1 MNEEDLLG
9 DDPELTDGADPTEE
23 MYEHYSVTVDKGQNL
38 LRIDKFLTN
47 RMEGASRN
55 RIQTAADAG
64 NILVNG
70 VPVKSS
76 YKVKPLDRVSIVMPY
91 PLREVEIIPENI
103 PLDIRYEDD
112 DLIIV
117 NKPAGMVVHPGH
129 GNYSGTLVNALTYHL
144 KDLPL
149 FRDGD
154 MRAGLVRYPRSC
166 QERTVACAPGQTV
179 FRSFDPSGLS
189 CAGVG
194 QYGGR
199 RGHGRRKYRPQRA

>member
-103 PLDIRYEDD
+103 PLD
-112 DLIIV
+112 
-117 NKPAGMVVHPGH
+117 K
-129 GNYSGTLVNALTYHL
+129 
-144 KDLPL
+144 
-149 FRDGD
+149 
-154 MRAGLVRYPRSC
+154 
-166 QERTVACAPGQTV
+166 RTT
-179 FRSFDPSGLS
+179 
-189 CAGVG
+189 
-194 QYGGR
+194 
-199 RGHGRRKYRPQRA
+199 

>member
-1 MNEEDLLG
+1 
-9 DDPELTDGADPTEE
+9 

-76 YKVKPLDRVSIVMPY
+76 YKVQTAGSGIDRDAY

-103 PLDIRYEDD
+103 PLVIRYEDD

-117 NKPAGMVVHPGH
+117 NKRPAWWCIPVT
-129 GNYSGTLVNALTYHL
+129 GTIRERWVNALTYHL

-154 MRAGLVRYPRSC
+154 MRAGLVHRIDKNTSGILVVAKTNGRTRAWPNSFSIIRSIGSIMRWC
-166 QERTVACAPGQTV
+166 GAIWRPTRA
-179 FRSFDPSGLS
+179 RLS
-189 CAGVG
+189 EISAAAWRDG
-194 QYGGR
+194 
-199 RGHGRRKYRPQRA
+199 

>member
-70 VPVKSS
+70 VPSSRVIKSNRWIG
-76 YKVKPLDRVSIVMPY
+76 Y
-91 PLREVEIIPENI
+91 
-103 PLDIRYEDD
+103 
-112 DLIIV
+112 
-117 NKPAGMVVHPGH
+117 
-129 GNYSGTLVNALTYHL
+129 
-144 KDLPL
+144 
-149 FRDGD
+149 
-154 MRAGLVRYPRSC
+154 RS
-166 QERTVACAPGQTV
+166 
-179 FRSFDPSGLS
+179 
-189 CAGVG
+189 
-194 QYGGR
+194 
-199 RGHGRRKYRPQRA
+199 

>member
-129 GNYSGTLVNALTYHL
+129 GNYSGTLVNA
-144 KDLPL
+144 
-149 FRDGD
+149 
-154 MRAGLVRYPRSC
+154 
-166 QERTVACAPGQTV
+166 
-179 FRSFDPSGLS
+179 
-189 CAGVG
+189 
-194 QYGGR
+194 
-199 RGHGRRKYRPQRA
+199 